1 MIDSDLILGIA
12 TTPVS
17 ADSPA
22 GESLRYDEAV
32 TNLEQE
38 VAKLDNVA
46 GGEIDWRR
54 VEQESAA
61 ILARRSKDVLI
72 AAWLV
77 RALWQ
82 RDGMAGLALGL
93 ETLRDLL
100 ANFWEPLHPQRVRP
114 RRAALEWL
122 SEKLGACLEQE
133 PPAKDPAA
141 VARALAAIEQIIA
154 WSAGRFEESDAGL
167 STLHRQLRAAQEKSP
182 VVVSTPASEEGS
194 TAMPAS
200 PETDAAAPT
209 PARSSVEGPIRNRDQ
224 ANARLKELADWF
236 ATHEPLSPVV
246 LLLRRAESWNH
257 KDFREV
263 YAELLRNRQE
273 AKGQLWDA
281 LGIEDPPT

>member
-1 MIDSDLILGIA
+1 MLDSDLIQGITA
-12 TTPVS
+12 TPIS
-17 ADSPA
+17 ADLPA

-32 TNLEQE
+32 TNLELE

-82 RDGMAGLALGL
+82 RHGMEGLAVGL

-100 ANFWEPLHPQRVRP
+100 ANFWEPLHPQRIRP

-141 VARALAAIEQIIA
+141 VARALTALEQIVA

-182 VVVSTPASEEGS
+182 VVATPASEEGS
-194 TAMPAS
+194 TVMPAS
-200 PETDAAAPT
+200 PESDAAAPT
-209 PARSSVEGPIRNRDQ
+209 PARPPAEGPIRNREQ

-246 LLLRRAESWNH
+246 LLLRRAESWNR

-263 YAELLRNRQE
+263 FAELLRNRQE